1 MPHNSE
7 LTLNSQLAAVLRTL
21 NPAWEALSAE
31 RTQVLRAAAG
41 QRPDILLPD
50 PLLVL
55 ETEFAPAA
63 TVEADARQRLGT
75 QTASHW
81 PSRRTCPGRHPAA
94 LTADR
99 TAAPAGRSNPRRQVP
114 VLHPRPH
121 GRGCAH
127 PVAGPG
133 LVDGRRIRSGHLHG
147 ILQSVCFPAG
157 TNHASIGPGGAG
169 RGGPVAPWSRNP
181 SPSRNPVASVP
192 RSTDRPHGH
201 GHCRQRGSV
210 PPAD

>member
-31 RTQVLRAAAG
+31 RTQVLRGAAG
-41 QRPDILLPD
+41 KRPDILLPD

-75 QTASHW
+75 QLQATGRPVEHVLAVILPPSLQTAPQHLLDEAI
-81 PSRRTCPGRHPAA
+81 RGARY
-94 LTADR
+94 
-99 TAAPAGRSNPRRQVP
+99 QY
-114 VLHPRPH
+114 LHPRLT
-121 GRGCAH
+121 A
-127 PVAGPG
+127 AGAPTRWPAQG

-181 SPSRNPVASVP
+181 KSISEPCCISPPVN
-192 RSTDRPHGH
+192 
-201 GHCRQRGSV
+201 RQTAWPWPLSPTR
-210 PPAD
+210 